1 MEVIAMKITDSNIT
15 MIGQSQYQETHQITE
30 TRNQITPAPMN
41 PGTPIK
47 LGMIDQLFIS
57 DDAWKALQESQGNQS
72 VKVIQLGRFELQLH
86 PMEKLKIQ
94 ALDSSITAITDGT
107 ISIRLRVPLQPLT
120 TKIQIERHETY
131 RESEQMSFTAGG
143 IIKTADGKEIN
154 FSTQLNMSREFAAE
168 NVTSITEEIQWK
180 DPLVINFDGPAA
192 QLTETKFSFDLDND
206 GILDQMSFLKSG
218 SGFLALDKNQDGTIN
233 NGGELFGTASGNGFA
248 DLLQY
253 DLDKNGWIDESDSIY
268 EKLRIWTKD
277 ENGQDVLFA
286 LGQKGV
292 GAIYL
297 GNVDT
302 QFSYKDAANQTEGQ
316 LRKTGIFLREDGT
329 AGTVQQIDLVV

>member
-1 MEVIAMKITDSNIT
+1 MKITDSSIT
-15 MIGQSQYQETHQITE
+15 MSGQHQYQETHQITE
-30 TRNQITPAPMN
+30 TQTQITPAQIP
-41 PGTPIK
+41 PGTPVK
-47 LGMIDQLFIS
+47 LGTIIDQLVIS
-57 DDAWKALQESQGNQS
+57 DEALKALQESQGNQP
-72 VKVIQLGRFELQLH
+72 VKVFQVGRFELQLH
-86 PMEKLKIQ
+86 PMENLKVQ
-94 ALDSSITAITDGT
+94 VLDSSITAITDGT
-107 ISIRLRVPLQPLT
+107 VTVRLRVPSRPLT
-120 TKIQIERHETY
+120 NIRQLLERRETY
-131 RESEQMSFTAGG
+131 RESEQMSFNASG

-154 FSTQLNMSREFAAE
+154 FSSQLNMSREFAAE
-168 NVTSITEEIQWK
+168 MITSRTEQVQLK

-192 QLTETKFSFDLDND
+192 ALTDTKFSFDLDND
-206 GILDQMSFLKSG
+206 GTLDQMSFLKSG
-218 SGFLALDKNQDGTIN
+218 SGFLALDQNQDGVIN
-233 NGGELFGTASGNGFA
+233 NGGEMFGTASGNGFA
-248 DLLQY
+248 DLLKY
-253 DLDKNGWIDESDSIY
+253 DLDNNGWIDENDSIY

-277 ENGQDVLFA
+277 ENGQDSLFA

>member
-15 MIGQSQYQETHQITE
+15 MTGQHQYQEMHQITE
-30 TRNQITPAPMN
+30 TQTQITPAQIP

-47 LGMIDQLFIS
+47 LGMIDQLVIS
-57 DDAWKALQESQGNQS
+57 DEAWKALQESQGSQP
-72 VKVIQLGRFELQLH
+72 VVFQLGRFELQLH
-86 PMEKLKIQ
+86 PMEKLKVQ
-94 ALDSSITAITDGT
+94 VLDSSITAITDGT
-107 ISIRLRVPLQPLT
+107 VSIRLRIPSQPLT
-120 TKIQIERHETY
+120 TKVQIERRETY

-168 NVTSITEEIQWK
+168 NITSITKEIQLK

-192 QLTETKFSFDLDND
+192 ELTETKFSFDLDND
-206 GILDQMSFLKSG
+206 GTLDQMSFLKSG

-248 DLLQY
+248 DLLKY
-253 DLDKNGWIDESDSIY
+253 DLDYNGWIDENDSIY

-277 ENGQDVLFA
+277 ENGRDSLFA
-286 LGQKGV
+286 LGQKGI

-302 QFSYKDAANQTEGQ
+302 EFSYKDTVNQTQGQ